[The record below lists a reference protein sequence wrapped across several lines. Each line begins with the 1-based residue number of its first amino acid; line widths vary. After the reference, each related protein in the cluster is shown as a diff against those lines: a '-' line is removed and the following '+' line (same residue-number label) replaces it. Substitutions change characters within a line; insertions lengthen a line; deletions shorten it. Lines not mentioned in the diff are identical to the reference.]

1 MSDKAVFRASLPM
14 ILSAIKVS
22 GDGGARIQ
30 FDVPDSDLAE
40 ALKLLLWRERVLI
53 MTVEPESGQGESP
66 A

>member
-40 ALKLLLWRERVLI
+40 ALKLLLWRERVLV
-53 MTVEPESGQGESP
+53 MTVEPESQKGDGPS
-66 A
+66 

>member
-1 MSDKAVFRASLPM
+1 M

-40 ALKLLLWRERVLI
+40 ALKLLLWRERVLV
-53 MTVEPESGQGESP
+53 MTVEPESQKGDGPS
-66 A
+66 

>member
-1 MSDKAVFRASLPM
+1 M

-40 ALKLLLWRERVLI
+40 ALKLLLWRERVLV
-53 MTVEPESGQGESP
+53 MTVEPEPQKGDGPS
-66 A
+66 